1 MAYGQK
7 SVEMTDLHI
16 FKIRLHSGFFQI
28 AGYNLLLDCAVHLGN
43 F

>member
-1 MAYGQK
+1 MAYDQK
-7 SVEMTDLHI
+7 NVEVTDLHI

-28 AGYNLLLDCAVHLGN
+28 AGCNLLLDGTVHLGN